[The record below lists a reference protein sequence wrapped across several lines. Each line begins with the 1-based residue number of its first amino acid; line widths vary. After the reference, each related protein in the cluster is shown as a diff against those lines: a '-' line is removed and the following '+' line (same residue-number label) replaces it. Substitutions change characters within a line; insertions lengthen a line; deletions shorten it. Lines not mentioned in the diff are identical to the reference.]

1 MQIVSPDARILVDIG
16 GIAIYASRDE
26 RTIWAERHSDGN
38 IQAASYLR
46 VPETWVHG
54 VGMN

>member
-1 MQIVSPDARILVDIG
+1 VDVG
-16 GIAIYASRDE
+16 AIAIYASRDE

-46 VPETWVHG
+46 VPETWVHV